1 MFSGKI
7 FCLSELGR
15 FFLKRKETNKAVECF
30 KSGLEQA
37 RSLYHGQP
45 RVLYARA
52 LNRYGVA
59 LKRAKRFEESL
70 LHLKQAKE
78 MMDEL
83 QGPQHAHFVTSIILN
98 NIGTVHF
105 ERDDILE
112 ALQSYKD
119 ALVTDPVMSGENE
132 GTQVNKTK
140 ISICMNMVKATTIL
154 QTVPI
159 TNKEDAIKL
168 SSIFNGFSQKYSR
181 IIEQAKE
188 RIIKSISMKKA
199 ENQPLPAELFDH
211 YDFY

>member
-15 FFLKRKETNKAVECF
+15 FFLETKETKKAVECL

-37 RSLYHGQP
+37 QSLYHGQP

-83 QGPQHAHFVTSIILN
+83 QGPQHAHRVTATILN

-105 ERDDILE
+105 ERGDILE

-132 GTQVNKTK
+132 GSQVNETK
-140 ISICMNMVKATTIL
+140 ISICINMVKAATIL
-154 QTVPI
+154 QTI
-159 TNKEDAIKL
+159 
-168 SSIFNGFSQKYSR
+168 GYQ
-181 IIEQAKE
+181 
-188 RIIKSISMKKA
+188 
-199 ENQPLPAELFDH
+199 
-211 YDFY
+211 